1 MGGNRMIARDLL
13 SRVASVLLS
22 VGRFRCIETKYV
34 REGLIV
40 ICVSTSINVNRISWN
55 VESW

>member
-1 MGGNRMIARDLL
+1 MIARDLL

-55 VESW
+55 VEGW